1 MLDLV
6 FGTEG
11 VDVHFVVDGFVHIK
25 SFWLPI
31 VKKKKKKSN
40 NWLWNIFLKIDIKL
54 LAFTIVFPTGL
65 QRKLKQIWSYN
76 YYLYIS

>member
-1 MLDLV
+1 M

-31 VKKKKKKSN
+31 VKKKKKN
-40 NWLWNIFLKIDIKL
+40 PITDFEIY
-54 LAFTIVFPTGL
+54 F
-65 QRKLKQIWSYN
+65 
-76 YYLYIS
+76 